1 MKKQFL
7 LLPLI
12 AILAACNKG
21 SGNTDI
27 FTKARGLK
35 VSQATKQ
42 GVYDRYNTYSMTT
55 RFQIETSKETRE
67 KGGEWT
73 SSGDPNSI
81 VTYYQT
87 VCWHTENDNGC
98 YLDEIYNYDT
108 ESETSNRLFKIETIE
123 GKLQYTVG
131 GGEDTFF
138 DDTAKDCYK
147 QLLDSVHSWGVSYFA
162 GATYFL
168 AGKTGRSTMPQVA
181 LEKFAKKFELVE
193 EGPGSYYISKNKE
206 CVYKVSIV
214 EIEIDEFI
222 VTYLDYLLLN
232 YRNCFSMSIIQKEGS
247 TEIKEKVT
255 YRIAVQDVR
264 YFYAS

>member
-7 LLPLI
+7 LLPLV

-27 FTKARGLK
+27 FTKARGIK

-42 GVYDRYNTYSMTT
+42 GVYDRYDTYSMIT
-55 RFQIETSKETRE
+55 RFQIETSEETRE

-73 SSGDPNSI
+73 SSGDPSSV
-81 VTYYQT
+81 VTYFQT

-98 YLDEIYNYDT
+98 YLNEIYNYDT
-108 ESETSNRLFKIETIE
+108 ESETSNCLFKIETIE

-131 GGEDTFF
+131 GGEDAFF
-138 DDTAKDCYK
+138 DDTAKGCYK

-168 AGKTGRSTMPQVA
+168 AGKTGKSMMPQVA
-181 LEKFAKKFELVE
+181 LEKFTKNFELVE
-193 EGPGSYYISKNKE
+193 EGPGSFYISKNGD
-206 CVYKVSIV
+206 CLYKITQVQYF
-214 EIEIDEFI
+214 IDEYMVI
-222 VTYLDYLLLN
+222 YEDYLLKG
-232 YRNCFSMSIIQKEGS
+232 YRNRFGLAITYKEGTTEYRS
-247 TEIKEKVT
+247 TLIYTFQLV
-255 YRIAVQDVR
+255 DVK
-264 YFYAS
+264 YIFAS